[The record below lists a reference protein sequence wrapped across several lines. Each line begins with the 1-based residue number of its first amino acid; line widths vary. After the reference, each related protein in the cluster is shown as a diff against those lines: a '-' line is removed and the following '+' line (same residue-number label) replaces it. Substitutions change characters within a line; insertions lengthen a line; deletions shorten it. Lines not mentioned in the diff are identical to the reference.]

1 MSILDGLLIFFTI
14 IIIYFGIVI
23 LLKKI
28 GFLEKHNIS
37 LYGPALLLRTKKGIG
52 FLKKISNKNRFWK
65 SFGNTGIIVC
75 FIVMIIMIAIF
86 IWQAWML
93 VDLNLTP
100 QQKEILPG
108 PEMILFLPGINPIL
122 PVEYI
127 GYIILAFIVAIVF
140 HEFSHG
146 ILALAHK
153 IKVKSLGILYLI
165 VPIGAFTEPD
175 EEELKKTN
183 YSNRMRVYA
192 AGPLS
197 NLIVAFIA
205 LLLFSFVFMS
215 AVSPSDGVPILYVI
229 EDSPA
234 DNAGLSAGVV
244 IYSVNDTVI
253 KNRIEFNN
261 ALNQTSP
268 DQEIN
273 ISYYRQGELILTKAT
288 LASYY
293 NYTKNESYMN
303 MSFLGIGF
311 NPYGSYISALKNPF
325 TSDIEG
331 GFLFLYSI
339 PIIGYFAGYN
349 PIVSPF
355 IDSYIISG
363 PLNVIPP
370 AVFWAIVNTLYWI
383 FWLNLAVA
391 LFNAL
396 PIGPLDGGFIFNDAL
411 GLLVKK
417 LKNDMVTEKRE
428 KVVKRISLIVS
439 LIILFLVLFPVL
451 FKYI

>member
-1 MSILDGLLIFFTI
+1 MSIYEGLLIFFTI
-14 IIIYFGIVI
+14 LIIYFGIVI

-37 LYGPALLLRTKKGIG
+37 LYGPALLLRTKKGIK

-75 FIVMIIMIAIF
+75 FIVMIIMIVIF

-122 PVEYI
+122 PLDYI
-127 GYIILAFIVAIVF
+127 VYMLIAIVVAVVF

-146 ILALAHK
+146 ILALAHNV
-153 IKVKSLGILYLI
+153 KVKSLGILYFI
-165 VPIGAFTEPD
+165 IPIGAFTEPD

-197 NLIVAFIA
+197 NLIVAFVA
-205 LLLFSFVFMS
+205 LILFSFVFMA
-215 AVSPSDGVPILYVI
+215 AVSPADGVSILYVI
-229 EDSPA
+229 DDSPA
-234 DNAGLSAGVV
+234 DEAGLSAGVV

-261 ALNQTSP
+261 VINQTSP
-268 DQEIN
+268 NQEIN
-273 ISYYRQGELILTKAT
+273 ISYYRQGELLKTNAT

-293 NYTKNESYMN
+293 NYTKNESYIN
-303 MSFLGIGF
+303 MSFLGVGF
-311 NPYGSYISALKNPF
+311 NPYSSYISALKNPF
-325 TSDIEG
+325 TSKIEN

-339 PIIGYFAGYN
+339 PVIGYFSGYN

-355 IDSYIISG
+355 IDSYIISE
-363 PLNVIPP
+363 PLNIIPP
-370 AVFWAIVNTLYWI
+370 AVFWGIVNTFYWI
-383 FWLNLAVA
+383 FWINLAVA

-417 LKNDMVTEKRE
+417 LKNDMVIEKRE
-428 KVVKRISLIVS
+428 KLVKRISLIIS
-439 LIILFLVLFPVL
+439 LIILSLVLFPVI